1 MIIVLINFT
10 LASVIL
16 GILCYKFI
24 VWYKLSKYTA
34 VILYGSAFAMIV
46 FSTAFAA
53 TINSIV
59 MLAPHQ
65 SAAVILPKKTIIQ
78 VQQHVE
84 TQKTLSESKSIQ
96 AKESPSTR
104 STSTI
109 TAKNANTESPDL
121 VLLSI
126 TYSPMRISYIM
137 MWVATIM
144 LLRNYS
150 KRLGRLKF
158 WIITVCYL
166 SGNIYSDYIGLTN
179 QTQKA
184 NLLYDTLF
192 IVSSITAGGILFGSA
207 FLTVANSIAGISN
220 VNAVRNYLTATA
232 YGIVLLAIS
241 LTSPIVYM
249 PYPPFAATA
258 WSFVALASYLFSLGF
273 FSSAISIS
281 HDSNLRKLLR
291 TSIVEQQAKFL
302 DNIGT
307 AEMQKELEDRIL
319 DLTNK
324 ESVRMLEQ
332 TGIQPSLS
340 EDDVKEYLGQ
350 VLNEMDIIKRRTK
363 SDGTMT

>member
-1 MIIVLINFT
+1 
-10 LASVIL
+10 
-16 GILCYKFI
+16 
-24 VWYKLSKYTA
+24 
-34 VILYGSAFAMIV
+34 MIV

-137 MWVATIM
+137 MWVATI
-144 LLRNYS
+144 
-150 KRLGRLKF
+150 
-158 WIITVCYL
+158 ITILPLVCYL